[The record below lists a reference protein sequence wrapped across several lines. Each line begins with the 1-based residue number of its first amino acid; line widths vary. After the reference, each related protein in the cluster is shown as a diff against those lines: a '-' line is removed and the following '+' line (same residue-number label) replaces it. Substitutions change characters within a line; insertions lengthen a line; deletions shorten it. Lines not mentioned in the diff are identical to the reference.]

1 MSAKRSQSVKDRLKA
16 AKLPERSL
24 QVCLRGDLQAE
35 FDDLERQLREA
46 REAPAATGKR
56 IGSKPE
62 ALAIVERQAAIRE
75 QMADEMLDLLIRALP
90 RADYVDESGEKQDG
104 WVTLVRKNPP
114 RPGNEGDEAMGVNLE
129 GLMEVAV
136 PRCVAEPALDE
147 DDWERLNSVLTS
159 GDWDRVMNTV
169 WSVNRSGVDV
179 PKSRLASLVMAESA
193 ADSR

>member
-56 IGSKPE
+56 IGSKPD
-62 ALAIVERQAAIRE
+62 ALAIVEQQAALRE
-75 QMADEMLDLLIRALP
+75 QMADEMLDLRIRALP
-90 RADYVDESGEKQDG
+90 RSE
-104 WVTLVRKNPP
+104 WVALVRGNPP
-114 RPGNEGDEAMGVNLE
+114 RQGNEGDEAMGVNLE
-129 GLMEVAV
+129 GLMPAAI
-136 PRCVAEPALDE
+136 PRCVVEPELDDE
-147 DDWERLNSVLTS
+147 DWQNLNDHLSS
-159 GDWDRVMNTV
+159 GDYDRLMTTV
-169 WSVNRSGVDV
+169 WDVNRSGVDV